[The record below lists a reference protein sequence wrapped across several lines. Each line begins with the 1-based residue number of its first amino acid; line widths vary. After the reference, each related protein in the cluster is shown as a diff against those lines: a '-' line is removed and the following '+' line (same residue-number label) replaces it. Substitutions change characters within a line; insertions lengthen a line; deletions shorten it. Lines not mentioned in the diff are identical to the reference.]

1 MCANVTMRYAARVRR
16 SIILIS
22 VAWASSGLASCARG
36 EPAKTSVPPVDPV
49 VVPAPTL
56 QTSES
61 SPELPP
67 RVDHAQGPHEDAP
80 ESGARASFEVRVD
93 SDGGNV
99 VVRSTPDSGV
109 QVWGTFQRKDGGFS
123 FSGGFSTRSVD
134 ASAP

>member
-1 MCANVTMRYAARVRR
+1 MRR

-67 RVDHAQGPHEDAP
+67 RVDHAQGP
-80 ESGARASFEVRVD
+80 
-93 SDGGNV
+93 
-99 VVRSTPDSGV
+99 
-109 QVWGTFQRKDGGFS
+109 
-123 FSGGFSTRSVD
+123 
-134 ASAP
+134 